1 MSFWEAVWL
10 IVISFAFIA
19 YLMAMFMIIV
29 DLFRDS
35 SVSGVMK
42 AVWLVL
48 LIVVPL
54 VTALVYLAVRGD
66 GMAERTAEHHRDA
79 RQAQDEY
86 VRSVA
91 RGSGPAEQ
99 IAEGKRM
106 LDAGAITATEFDALK
121 AKALA

>member
-10 IVISFAFIA
+10 IIISFAFVA
-19 YLMAMFMIIV
+19 YLMAMYMIVV

-48 LIVVPL
+48 LIFFPL
-54 VTALVYLAVRGD
+54 ITALVYLVVRGT
-66 GMAERTAEHHRDA
+66 GMADRTAQHHRSA
-79 RQAQDEY
+79 RAAQEQHI
-86 VRSVA
+86 RSVA
-91 RGSGPAEQ
+91 EASGPAEQ
-99 IAEGKRM
+99 IAEGKRL
-106 LDAGAITATEFDALK
+106 LDAGAISATEFDALK